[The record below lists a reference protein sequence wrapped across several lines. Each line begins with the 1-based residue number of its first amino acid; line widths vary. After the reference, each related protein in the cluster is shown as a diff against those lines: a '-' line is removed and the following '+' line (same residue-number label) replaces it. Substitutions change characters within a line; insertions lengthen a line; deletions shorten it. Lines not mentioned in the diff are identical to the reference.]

1 MKSAD
6 LVVVNCEQLL
16 ACRGRIPKR
25 VDALQDVGVLEKA
38 CIASHKGRIVFVGEE
53 KRFKE
58 EVRLEENSVCIDGT
72 GLVALP
78 GFVDSHTHLPFAGTR
93 EEEFVLRLQGYSYQQ
108 LAEKGLGI
116 QTTVKETRRASK
128 KELLSLSLT
137 RLGRMLLL
145 GTTTAEAKSGY
156 GLNLEDEIKQLET
169 LQELQRIHP
178 IDIVPTFMGAH
189 EIPEEYKSRKND
201 YIKLLS
207 DKILPEVKEKK
218 LAEFFDVFCE
228 EGVFSLE
235 ESKKLVR
242 AAKEAGFKIKIHA
255 DEFSPLGGA
264 ELAAEEEATS
274 ADHLINITEQG
285 IKKLA
290 ESQTAATLLPAVSF
304 FLMLEKKA
312 PARKLIEKG
321 AIVSL
326 ATDFNPGSS
335 MTESML
341 FVLQLAV
348 FTMKMS
354 IEEAINA
361 ATANGAYALGRHEQV
376 GSLEVGKKMD
386 VTLWDV
392 HNYPTLVYHL
402 GINPLKHVIKNGKI
416 VVKDGKIVVKEGEV
430 LSDN

>member
-6 LVVVNCEQLL
+6 LAVINCEQLL
-16 ACRGRIPKR
+16 TCRRRIPKR
-25 VDALQDVGVLEKA
+25 KDSLQDVGILEKG
-38 CIASHKGRIVFVGEE
+38 CIASHKGRIVFVGDE
-53 KRFKE
+53 KRLKE
-58 EVRLEENSVCIDGT
+58 EVRLEENGVCIDGT
-72 GLVALP
+72 GLVGLP

-93 EEEFVLRLQGYSYQQ
+93 EEEFVLRLKGYSYQE

-116 QTTVKETRRASK
+116 QTTVRATRRASR
-128 KELLSLSLT
+128 KELLSICLP
-137 RLGRMLLL
+137 RLDRMLLL
-145 GTTTAEAKSGY
+145 GTTTVEAKSGY

-169 LQELQRIHP
+169 LEELRRVHP

-189 EIPEEYKSRKND
+189 EIPEEYRSRKND
-201 YIKLLS
+201 YISLLTHE
-207 DKILPEVKEKK
+207 ILPEVKKRK

-228 EGVFSLE
+228 EGVFSLDE
-235 ESKKLVR
+235 TRKLVK

-264 ELAAEEEATS
+264 KLAAEEKATS
-274 ADHLINITEQG
+274 ADHLINITEEG
-285 IKKLA
+285 IQKLA
-290 ESQTAATLLPAVSF
+290 ASQTAATLLPAVSF

-312 PARKLIEKG
+312 PARKLIDKG
-321 AIVSL
+321 AAVAL

-348 FTMKMS
+348 FTLKMS

-361 ATANGAYALGRHEQV
+361 ATANAAYALGRDEDV

-386 VTLWDV
+386 IVLGDV
-392 HNYPTLVYHL
+392 PNYATLVYHL

-416 VVKDGKIVVKEGEV
+416 VVKDSQV
-430 LSDN
+430 LREN